1 MLVLILDNTVVSKKA
16 IKVLGLFFDRK
27 LQWADNI
34 MDVIYRANHALNAI
48 KLIRKLFNT
57 KELITLVTSNFYSVL
72 FYNSEVWHIP
82 SLNQDLKHSLFVAS
96 AMALKMCLHY
106 PDNTI
111 SHHDLHKMTKRA
123 TPEMFREYKTA
134 FLLFKAFND

>member
-1 MLVLILDNTVVSKKA
+1 MNVINKA
-16 IKVLGLFFDRK
+16 NR
-27 LQWADNI
+27 
-34 MDVIYRANHALNAI
+34 ALNAI
-48 KLIRKLFNT
+48 KLIRKFFNT

-82 SLNQDLKHSLFVAS
+82 SLNQDLKHCLFVAS
-96 AMALKMCLHY
+96 ATELKMCLHY

-111 SHHDLHKMTKRA
+111 SHYDLHKMTNRA